1 MGTYLGTPGRL
12 IQLRRVRTQDVE
24 YWDGRTFQ
32 RTLEGR
38 LKAQTKGSRNR
49 AWTVSM
55 AMATPSDLANI
66 QAFQDGEFG
75 RGPFV
80 FIPAGASTSNLL
92 DPDVSTCGPSAVM
105 STTVSSAGP
114 LKLPDET
121 WAGRSLSNASPAS
134 TLQFGPATTP
144 VIPGGKVTA
153 SAYVVGA
160 GAKVGV
166 QFLSASGSA
175 LTQSLSTMAGVAGT
189 AKRLAATATVPAGAV
204 ACKVYATATTL
215 AARPALTWTDS
226 LFDWGIGA
234 GCSKAMIHGFSSGL
248 SKVLD
253 KNHAASLSTLSFTVQ
268 EVG

>member
-1 MGTYLGTPGRL
+1 MGTYLGTPGKL

-38 LKAQTKGSRNR
+38 LKAQTKGTRNR
-49 AWTVSM
+49 AWTVSF

-66 QAFQDGEFG
+66 QALQDGEFG

-80 FIPAGASTSNLL
+80 FIPAGASTTNLL
-92 DPDVSTCGPSAVM
+92 DPDVSTCGPAAVV
-105 STTVSSAGP
+105 SPTVSTAGP
-114 LKLPDET
+114 LQLPDEN
-121 WAGRSLSNASPAS
+121 WAGRTLSNSSPTS
-134 TLQFGPATTP
+134 TLRFGPDTTP
-144 VIPGGKVTA
+144 VIPGSKVTA
-153 SAYVVGA
+153 SAYLVGA

-166 QFLSASGSA
+166 QFLDTSGSA
-175 LTQSLSTMAGVAGT
+175 IAQSLSTASGVSGKAT
-189 AKRLAATATVPAGAV
+189 RLATTVTVPAGAV
-204 ACKVYATATTL
+204 VCTVYATATIL

-234 GCSKAMIHGFSSGL
+234 GCSKAMIHGFSGGL
-248 SKVLD
+248 SKVLG
-253 KNHAASLSTLSFTVQ
+253 KPNAASLSTLSFTVQ